1 MSIIKYYLFISSL
14 KNNSKIINFNN
25 LSIKIIKKKFL
36 TNNFMFINNLKKNKF
51 KKMYHKKTNKY
62 ESIM

>member
-1 MSIIKYYLFISSL
+1 MSIIKYYLFINSL

-36 TNNFMFINNLKKNKF
+36 TNNFVFIYNFKKNKF
-51 KKMYHKKTNKY
+51 KKTYHKKINKY